1 MRTEEITKSMA
12 TAYIDS
18 TINSNLAYRPEF
30 VSNDYRQGKK
40 VLVSIDKELNNCDEF
55 CISVAF
61 IKMSGITPLLMT
73 LKELELK
80 GIPGKII
87 TTDYQIFTEP
97 KALDKLAELKNISL
111 KIYKCDPS
119 NDGFH
124 TKGYIF
130 RKDELYRIIIGSSN
144 MTISAIT
151 TNREWNTKIVSTQDG
166 QVAKD
171 ILDEFKDIWDDSK
184 CLNYD
189 EYIDEYRQKY
199 VEQQII
205 RRQQRQA
212 AAENV
217 VNLERYM
224 LKPNKMQVAFID
236 NLMRLVNDGVDRALL
251 LSSTGTGKTYASAFA
266 MRELGYKKVLFL
278 VHRNQIAKQAIKSY
292 HKVFGNSVSMGM
304 MSSALGRM
312 EYDKDYIFATI
323 QTFAKDEN
331 LHRFEKTHFDAI
343 IYDEAHH
350 ACADSYRKVMDYFTP
365 RLSLGMTAT
374 PDRRDADVKG
384 RDIYEVFGHNIAYE
398 IGLQQAMEEDLL
410 CPFHYFG
417 ITDLNIDDEVCD
429 TDNFRFLTSDERVKY
444 VMSQA
449 RYYGYSGSRVKGLIF
464 CSRIEEAK
472 ELSRKFNENGLR
484 TIALSG
490 ADTEETRANAIERLA
505 MEECDATEVVQPLDY
520 ILSVDIFSEGTDII
534 EVNQVI
540 MLRPTQSPIVFI
552 QQLGRGLR
560 KAEGKEYVV
569 VLDFI
574 GNYRN
579 NFMIPIAL
587 SGDRTYNKDTVRH
600 YVTEGSRIIPGSSTL
615 HFDEISKKKIFS
627 SIDNANFSDIKLIK
641 ENYFNLKNKLGHIPA
656 LTDFDKYGEMDVL
669 RIFDNNSLGSY
680 YKFLVKYDPDYK
692 VRLSDEKAQVI
703 EFISKKIANGKR
715 AHELVLLKEILKG
728 QRDLIINM
736 ADTLHREY
744 GLIVDRNCAENVVNI
759 FTNEF
764 PAGVARATYKNCVLI
779 EPAHNAFSRLSAYA
793 SLLNN
798 NTDYEASPKFMEML
812 SDKAFRSI
820 IEELVDFGLA
830 RYERDYRDSDSQ
842 SGFALYRKY
851 TYEDVCRI
859 LNWAHNEVPLNIG
872 GYKYDDRTKTFPIF
886 INYDKADDI
895 SDTTRYEDHF
905 TTSNTLIAIS
915 KSGRT
920 RKSTDVVN
928 MLEAKQ
934 RGIKVELFV
943 RKNKDDKISKEFYYL
958 GSMQA
963 KGVAQEFV
971 MANTDKTAVE
981 IEWELDVPVRED
993 IYEYITQG

>member
-1 MRTEEITKSMA
+1 
-12 TAYIDS
+12 
-18 TINSNLAYRPEF
+18 
-30 VSNDYRQGKK
+30 
-40 VLVSIDKELNNCDEF
+40 
-55 CISVAF
+55 
-61 IKMSGITPLLMT
+61 
-73 LKELELK
+73 
-80 GIPGKII
+80 
-87 TTDYQIFTEP
+87 
-97 KALDKLAELKNISL
+97 
-111 KIYKCDPS
+111 
-119 NDGFH
+119 
-124 TKGYIF
+124 
-130 RKDELYRIIIGSSN
+130 
-144 MTISAIT
+144 
-151 TNREWNTKIVSTQDG
+151 
-166 QVAKD
+166 
-171 ILDEFKDIWDDSK
+171 
-184 CLNYD
+184 
-189 EYIDEYRQKY
+189 
-199 VEQQII
+199 
-205 RRQQRQA
+205 
-212 AAENV
+212 
-217 VNLERYM
+217 
-224 LKPNKMQVAFID
+224 
-236 NLMRLVNDGVDRALL
+236 
-251 LSSTGTGKTYASAFA
+251 
-266 MRELGYKKVLFL
+266 
-278 VHRNQIAKQAIKSY
+278 
-292 HKVFGNSVSMGM
+292 
-304 MSSALGRM
+304 
-312 EYDKDYIFATI
+312 
-323 QTFAKDEN
+323 
-331 LHRFEKTHFDAI
+331 
-343 IYDEAHH
+343 
-350 ACADSYRKVMDYFTP
+350 
-365 RLSLGMTAT
+365 
-374 PDRRDADVKG
+374 
-384 RDIYEVFGHNIAYE
+384 
-398 IGLQQAMEEDLL
+398 
-410 CPFHYFG
+410 
-417 ITDLNIDDEVCD
+417 
-429 TDNFRFLTSDERVKY
+429 
-444 VMSQA
+444 
-449 RYYGYSGSRVKGLIF
+449 
-464 CSRIEEAK
+464 
-472 ELSRKFNENGLR
+472 
-484 TIALSG
+484 
-490 ADTEETRANAIERLA
+490 

-669 RIFDNNSLGSY
+669 RIFDNNNLGSY

>member
-1 MRTEEITKSMA
+1 MCIR
-12 TAYIDS
+12 DS
-18 TINSNLAYRPEF
+18 
-30 VSNDYRQGKK
+30 
-40 VLVSIDKELNNCDEF
+40 
-55 CISVAF
+55 
-61 IKMSGITPLLMT
+61 
-73 LKELELK
+73 
-80 GIPGKII
+80 
-87 TTDYQIFTEP
+87 
-97 KALDKLAELKNISL
+97 
-111 KIYKCDPS
+111 
-119 NDGFH
+119 
-124 TKGYIF
+124 
-130 RKDELYRIIIGSSN
+130 
-144 MTISAIT
+144 
-151 TNREWNTKIVSTQDG
+151 
-166 QVAKD
+166 
-171 ILDEFKDIWDDSK
+171 
-184 CLNYD
+184 
-189 EYIDEYRQKY
+189 
-199 VEQQII
+199 
-205 RRQQRQA
+205 
-212 AAENV
+212 
-217 VNLERYM
+217 
-224 LKPNKMQVAFID
+224 
-236 NLMRLVNDGVDRALL
+236 
-251 LSSTGTGKTYASAFA
+251 
-266 MRELGYKKVLFL
+266 
-278 VHRNQIAKQAIKSY
+278 
-292 HKVFGNSVSMGM
+292 
-304 MSSALGRM
+304 
-312 EYDKDYIFATI
+312 
-323 QTFAKDEN
+323 
-331 LHRFEKTHFDAI
+331 
-343 IYDEAHH
+343 
-350 ACADSYRKVMDYFTP
+350 
-365 RLSLGMTAT
+365 
-374 PDRRDADVKG
+374 
-384 RDIYEVFGHNIAYE
+384 
-398 IGLQQAMEEDLL
+398 
-410 CPFHYFG
+410 HYFG

-669 RIFDNNSLGSY
+669 RIFDNNNLGSY